1 MAPIAL
7 CSCKP
12 RRARR
17 PRRAVDVKLARP
29 AIELLRDVLAEAFYR
44 TEDEEHRE
52 RLLGIDNELSLAQA
66 KLMRHW
72 S

>member
-1 MAPIAL
+1 
-7 CSCKP
+7 
-12 RRARR
+12 
-17 PRRAVDVKLARP
+17 VDVKLARH
-29 AIELLRDVLAEAFYR
+29 ALELLRDVLSEAFYR
-44 TEDEEHRE
+44 TEDEDFRD